1 MKIVENYDSILYRYD
16 KNSYRN
22 ALHKFLLR
30 AVNRC
35 KIVGRRDIFTKENS
49 SQRRRQTSVDFRLPV
64 FEIFASWRG
73 TCTRI
78 TRDEA
83 SLFPCILGRRC
94 SVQQFITRG
103 FHREENGCLRRWFAK
118 LWHISLVIIYSK
130 MKNIGNAK
138 NRTSIRYKND

>member
-49 SQRRRQTSVDFRLPV
+49 SQRRRQTSVFDFQSSRYLRV
-64 FEIFASWRG
+64 DVERVQESRVMKH
-73 TCTRI
+73 RSSH
-78 TRDEA
+78 A
-83 SLFPCILGRRC
+83 SLDVDAPCNNLLHE
-94 SVQQFITRG
+94 V
-103 FHREENGCLRRWFAK
+103 
-118 LWHISLVIIYSK
+118 
-130 MKNIGNAK
+130 
-138 NRTSIRYKND
+138 SIVKRMDV